1 MNILGDRW
9 PSAEGGGEMLTKDD
23 VSDLKSLILRVEESA
38 LQLRNATL
46 AKQDADRAL
55 AGFLSK
61 HTERTTAPREP
72 GRTIEPGGPQ

>member
-1 MNILGDRW
+1 
-9 PSAEGGGEMLTKDD
+9 MLTKEDI
-23 VSDLKSLILRVEESA
+23 SDLKSLILRVEETA

-55 AGFLSK
+55 EGWLFK